1 MAHLKALIV
10 RELSPFLMMQDHA
23 RAFAGSQ
30 SDEHKYQ
37 LFMKAMGFEA
47 IMQRQNASEAQIP
60 DSQGAPAEVEN
71 KASGNGPTDQLLAR
85 CSVV

>member
-1 MAHLKALIV
+1 MAYLKALTV
-10 RELSPFLMMQDHA
+10 RELSLFLIMQDHA

-47 IMQRQNASEAQIP
+47 IMQRQNASDAQI
-60 DSQGAPAEVEN
+60 QTVKEHLQKWRAKLQVVAL
-71 KASGNGPTDQLLAR
+71 TDQLLT
-85 CSVV
+85 

>member
-1 MAHLKALIV
+1 MTYIGGADCSRA
-10 RELSPFLMMQDHA
+10 EPNFTMQDHA

-47 IMQRQNASEAQIP
+47 IMQRQNASDAQI
-60 DSQGAPAEVEN
+60 QTVKEHLQKWRTKLQAMGQ
-71 KASGNGPTDQLLAR
+71 TDQLLT
-85 CSVV
+85 

>member
-47 IMQRQNASEAQIP
+47 IMQRQNASDAQIQTVKEHLQKWR
-60 DSQGAPAEVEN
+60 SKLKVVA
-71 KASGNGPTDQLLAR
+71 QLRSLVTC
-85 CSVV
+85 CS